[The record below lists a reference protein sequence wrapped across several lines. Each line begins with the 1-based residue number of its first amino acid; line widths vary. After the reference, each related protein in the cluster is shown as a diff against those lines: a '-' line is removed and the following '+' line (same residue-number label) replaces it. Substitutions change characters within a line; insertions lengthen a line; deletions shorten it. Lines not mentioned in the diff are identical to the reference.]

1 MKNWVKLNLIY
12 VGKSKKHYIFR
23 AKQWNRKLE
32 KLLKQSL
39 FNEKYEKI
47 GYIKDIFGP
56 YLAPFLSIKTL
67 PGQQFD
73 PNDNFYAKLT

>member
-1 MKNWVKLNLIY
+1 MKNWVKLNLFY

-23 AKQWNRKLE
+23 AKQWNRKYE
-32 KLLKQSL
+32 KLIKKFI

-56 YLAPFLSIKTL
+56 FETPFLSIKA
-67 PGQQFD
+67 GSNQEFNS
-73 PNDNFYAKLT
+73 NDKFYAKLT

>member
-1 MKNWVKLNLIY
+1 MKNWVKLNLVYI
-12 VGKSKKHYIFR
+12 GKSKKHDIFR
-23 AKQWNRKLE
+23 AKHWHRKLE

-56 YLAPFLSIKTL
+56 FELPFLSIKML
-67 PGQQFD
+67 ANQQFD
-73 PNDNFYAKLT
+73 PNDTLYAKLT

>member
-1 MKNWVKLNLIY
+1 MKNWVKLNLFY

-23 AKQWNRKLE
+23 AKQWNLKFE
-32 KLLKQSL
+32 KLIKKFI

-56 YLAPFLSIKTL
+56 IETPFLSIKAGL
-67 PGQQFD
+67 NQEFN
-73 PNDNFYAKLT
+73 PNDKFYAKLT